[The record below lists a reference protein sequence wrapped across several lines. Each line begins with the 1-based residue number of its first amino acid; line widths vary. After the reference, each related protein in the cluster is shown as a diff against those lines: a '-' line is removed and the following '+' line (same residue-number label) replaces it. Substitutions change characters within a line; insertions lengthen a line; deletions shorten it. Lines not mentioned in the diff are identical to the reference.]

1 MEPIT
6 QYKHYVEIADVDAS
20 LHLRLPDLLN
30 YMLHASAQGE
40 DELGTG
46 VEFMR
51 KAYGAGWVL
60 ERIAVQIDRLPLY
73 HDTLVIQTWPTT
85 VAHNMVF
92 RAYELSIE
100 HAGGLQPIG
109 QATGIWT
116 IIDLQTREI
125 STLPFAD
132 RYIWSAHHG
141 EQTFSI
147 SRLPMPERI
156 EKPTFTLTHHIHYT
170 DLDLNNHCNSAKY
183 LQFMLNTCD
192 MLAGITPVQ
201 IDVRYAHELGKDD
214 VVTVEAETDA
224 DKVNYLLRTADGRL
238 CCSAVI
244 RTQTDNK

>member
-60 ERIAVQIDRLPLY
+60 ERFAVQIDRLPLY

-116 IIDLQTREI
+116 IIDLQTRGI
-125 STLPFAD
+125 AALPFTDSYLWMNHTSD
-132 RYIWSAHHG
+132 RTVSLA
-141 EQTFSI
+141 
-147 SRLPMPERI
+147 RLRHPTAIERV
-156 EKPTFTLTHHIHYT
+156 THCLTHKIHYT

-183 LQFMLNTCD
+183 LQFMLNACD
-192 MLAGITPVQ
+192 VLTGVAPIQ
-201 IDVRYAHELGKDD
+201 IDLRYAHELGPEDTI
-214 VVTVEAETDA
+214 TVEAEATDRQVCYIL
-224 DKVNYLLRTADGRL
+224 KTADGQL
-238 CCSAVI
+238 SCTAVM
-244 RTQTDNK
+244 KA